1 MLFSSYVL
9 LIRCFS
15 KKENKISLII
25 AYSRP
30 ASIDLQYFK
39 TPFTLVFLF
48 HFCQELSSVFS
59 LAFKCINPT
68 RTWRTCLAGAALW
81 ASYLSLINTFS
92 HPIYLSRV
100 RQTVTTV
107 PCKHVLPH
115 SLEGLW
121 AQTNT
126 PLVEGGT
133 HIARSLLAHRGL
145 CTKSKNIS
153 TIKSNI
159 LGEHC
164 WLHLKVH

>member
-1 MLFSSYVL
+1 M
-9 LIRCFS
+9 
-15 KKENKISLII
+15 
-25 AYSRP
+25 
-30 ASIDLQYFK
+30 
-39 TPFTLVFLF
+39 FLF
-48 HFCQELSSVFS
+48 HFSQELSSVFS

-92 HPIYLSRV
+92 HPIYLNRV

-126 PLVEGGT
+126 PLVEGRTHRTFSTGPSWTVHKIEEHFNNKVKHTRGT
-133 HIARSLLAHRGL
+133 LLAAL
-145 CTKSKNIS
+145 KSPLMGPALSGHCVSFKHICFNVCPDLVIERV
-153 TIKSNI
+153 
-159 LGEHC
+159 LG
-164 WLHLKVH
+164 